1 MSLAFSSLC
10 ACSTAQSIH
19 IPCSHWVAFVLAGSP
34 SPLLTDLSL
43 QLPANQLGLIYGR
56 SGAGKTTLLQ
66 LLAGLTAP
74 TSGHIF
80 LGTGM
85 QQVIL
90 LTAVGLPTQ
99 SHIDM
104 NMRRVSIS
112 WVIVSSSLLCARK
125 FQGILALQL
134 SDLGVSIPTAICL
147 S

>member
-1 MSLAFSSLC
+1 MA
-10 ACSTAQSIH
+10 
-19 IPCSHWVAFVLAGSP
+19 AGSP

-74 TSGHIF
+74 TSGHIH

-90 LTAVGLPTQ
+90 LTAVALQTQ
-99 SHIDM
+99 SHTDLT
-104 NMRRVSIS
+104 MRRVTMH
-112 WVIVSSSLLCARK
+112 WVIVSSSLLCARR

-134 SDLGVSIPTAICL
+134 SCFPVGVPTPTAICL